1 MADFKPGDLIECTR
15 LRTEGNR
22 VLATPAL
29 GVVIKVIDDPPSSRV
44 YCHWRRENGEWS
56 NGGTYRGLMSAAPK
70 LYAGDDADEIYASF
84 TRAALLDVWVD

>member
-15 LRTEGNR
+15 QGNR
-22 VLATPAL
+22 ATTPAL
-29 GVVIKVIDDPPSSRV
+29 GVVIEVIDDPPSSRV

-56 NGGTYRGLMSAAPK
+56 NGGTYRGLMAAAPK

-84 TRAALLDVWVD
+84 IRAALLDVWVD